1 MKIGYNIWDTL
12 KLFSKCTKFSFKG
25 FFLFL
30 KVLEELRKILRDD
43 LGLKT
48 TPPPLFIFYLRHNR
62 KKKKQKFLKEI
73 VLKCFTFD
81 YLLVIIKKNMLF
93 SFHCD
98 IKLKYLKVVV
108 LTTVE

>member
-1 MKIGYNIWDTL
+1 MGHSETFFQVYEIL
-12 KLFSKCTKFSFKG
+12 FKG

-62 KKKKQKFLKEI
+62 KKKIEI
-73 VLKCFTFD
+73 VEI
-81 YLLVIIKKNMLF
+81 V
-93 SFHCD
+93 
-98 IKLKYLKVVV
+98 
-108 LTTVE
+108 